1 MILIYIICLFDHLP
15 ANATL
20 HTPLRFFHESRLIYV
35 TLKLNLPVPKIGIHT
50 GILFAALPAV
60 GTCGLFLLQT
70 GISQK
75 VDKTASAHQVSI
87 GTLVGQKQDADG
99 SIRRSEESDKLSC
112 DVVKQEET

>member
-35 TLKLNLPVPKIGIHT
+35 PKIGIHT
-50 GILFAALPAV
+50 GILFAGLPAV

-87 GTLVGQKQDADG
+87 GTLVGQKQDSDG